1 MNKILVAFNLKE
13 VEPVTSVQFKNFKDA
28 GFPIWSSFVCG
39 ENLTKLTV
47 QVQTF
52 NIIGED
58 IARDISNEY
67 IRQTTASSLLP
78 KYIDTFDERI
88 CFVFEP
94 RNEILFKA
102 GEIDQIYVTAFAS
115 KDAVQGP
122 ISLIFGIFN
131 EDMNASSILPFFGPS
146 HSINRYSFT
155 RSERLDVE
163 NILHSYFSVNLQSS
177 IITTFANEETYARF
191 LYSPDSYLVTRY
203 VEKVLYT
210 PNDLISA
217 IGGLITYALTAWFI
231 LFGRGKYRSW
241 GWIQRYLL
249 CTSPNI
255 NKNYNRNQ
263 KLPIAYEKPSIIE
276 SQINNDTLAN
286 SSQVQLMKDLNE
298 KIDKINQKLRIFEQ
312 ILSCHYL
319 SGFRLHDFDSK
330 ELSLDSLYDKEE
342 RNNNTNH
349 SS

>member
-203 VEKVLYT
+203 VEKVLYM

-231 LFGRGKYRSW
+231 LFGRGK
-241 GWIQRYLL
+241 
-249 CTSPNI
+249 
-255 NKNYNRNQ
+255 NQ